1 MAALLSTAPMAASA
15 QASGVLSKGALTGV
29 PTTVRSAGA
38 QRATRTGQPL
48 KPTKP
53 SLSSPTPLSSK
64 RPPAALSAEGA
75 AAFPYATMAAA
86 ASTSGRA
93 ALGTPAK
100 LGSRPESR
108 EAADTEGVA
117 PRKPPISPAK
127 GITLAAMGASTTGSS
142 GRDKTQPLPPSG
154 RAVGAGEAGM
164 QQLDAGGGGADA
176 SATSLFRQ
184 TSQQQQQRTGGTNR
198 MDTLGS
204 GSRTEDTDPDLIE
217 ELIAGTAAATAA
229 TAAQLQLVG
238 LQQFSGEGA
247 TRVVHVKSTTKS
259 KPKDAGAATSG
270 AAGLGGGAS
279 AAVLA
284 AGVGWGLPSAAPAG
298 LGGALGSGGGV
309 AGHMDAAEQ
318 ARLQQELVK
327 KRKLRGVRKAFG
339 LQPTP
344 LQDSSAQVVELGAG
358 SWQ

>member
-29 PTTVRSAGA
+29 PATVRSASA

-64 RPPAALSAEGA
+64 RPPAAPSAEGA
-75 AAFPYATMAAA
+75 AASPYVMMAAA
-86 ASTSGRA
+86 ASTRA
-93 ALGTPAK
+93 ALGMPAK
-100 LGSRPESR
+100 RPESR

-127 GITLAAMGASTTGSS
+127 GIALAAMGALTIGSS
-142 GRDKTQPLPPSG
+142 GRDKTQPLPPSC

-204 GSRTEDTDPDLIE
+204 GSRTADTDPDLIE
-217 ELIAGTAAATAA
+217 ELIAGTAAAIAA
-229 TAAQLQLVG
+229 TAAQPQLVG

-247 TRVVHVKSTTKS
+247 MRVVHVKSTTKS
-259 KPKDAGAATSG
+259 RPKDAGAVTSA
-270 AAGLGGGAS
+270 AAGLGEGAS

-284 AGVGWGLPSAAPAG
+284 AGVGWGLPSAAPEG